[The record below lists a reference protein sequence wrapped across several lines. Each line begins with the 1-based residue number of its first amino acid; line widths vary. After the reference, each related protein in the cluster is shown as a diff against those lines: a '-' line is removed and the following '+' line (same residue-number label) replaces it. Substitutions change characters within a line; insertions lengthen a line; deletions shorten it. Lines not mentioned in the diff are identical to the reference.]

1 MDNSSTSFA
10 WNQSALKCLPVAVHA
25 SKNLITNIGNCSIKF
40 RTTPLK
46 KVIAD
51 AREKEGN
58 SKVGNFNSDVMINI
72 LEGNQKKAY
81 EVIMD

>member
-10 WNQSALKCLPVAVHA
+10 WNQSVLKCLPVAAHA
-25 SKNLITNIGNCSIKF
+25 SKNLITNIGNFSIKC